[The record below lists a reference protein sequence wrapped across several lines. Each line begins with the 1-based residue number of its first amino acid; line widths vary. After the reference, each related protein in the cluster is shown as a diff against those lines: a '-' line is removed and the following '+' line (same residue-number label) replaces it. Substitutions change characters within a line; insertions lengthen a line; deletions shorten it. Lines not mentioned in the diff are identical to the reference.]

1 MTDIEKNSINA
12 INKFF
17 YYKNNFNSV
26 EHAFGNGIATYVPEV
41 IEKASWTCD
50 SDHIAEKFI
59 GYRNRKGNSQDAFDE
74 LYANLDTN
82 NRIAM
87 LSWILEN
94 YSCSNIA

>member
-1 MTDIEKNSINA
+1 MTQTEKNSINA

-17 YYKNNFNSV
+17 YYKNNFDSV
-26 EHAFGNGIATYVPEV
+26 EHTFHNGTKEYVPEV
-41 IEKASWTCD
+41 IEKAAWKCA

-59 GYRNRKGNSQDAFDE
+59 AYCDSKGNSCDAFDE
-74 LYANLDTN
+74 LYANLDIE

-94 YSCSNIA
+94 YECSNIA